1 MLCNPTISSKPSYGH
16 HKLLLEFTSRK
27 YTMLPKSNAW
37 SLLGLLIGFSIHA
50 PCAEGGQTARP
61 LPGYWFEDDDWH
73 LEVQHIITAEE
84 LGKYRALRTVE
95 DRDAFISEFWSRR
108 NPTPS
113 TPANVL

>member
-1 MLCNPTISSKPSYGH
+1 MLV
-16 HKLLLEFTSRK
+16 
-27 YTMLPKSNAW
+27 KSNAW
-37 SLLGLLIGFSIHA
+37 FLMGLLIAFSMHA
-50 PCAEGGQTARP
+50 PCAEGRQTARP
-61 LPGYWFEDDDWH
+61 LAEYWFEDDDWH
-73 LEVQHIITAEE
+73 LEVQYIITAEE